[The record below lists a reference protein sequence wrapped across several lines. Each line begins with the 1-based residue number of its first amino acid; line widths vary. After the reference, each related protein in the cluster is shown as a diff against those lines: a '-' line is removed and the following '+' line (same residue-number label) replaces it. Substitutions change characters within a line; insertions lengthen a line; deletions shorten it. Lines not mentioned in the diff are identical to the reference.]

1 MTTCVSVRLN
11 EHDMIA
17 AIEDKSI
24 DIMSL
29 DFSEVY
35 PEVIDSTID
44 AVFDAVRK
52 VYTLDRWVFN
62 ITTASRE
69 FRDALVRGVCRLF
82 ERHNAQKQLGM

>member
-1 MTTCVSVRLN
+1 MTTCVTVRLD
-11 EHDMIA
+11 EHDMMD
-17 AIEDKSI
+17 AIEDTSI

-44 AVFDAVRK
+44 AVFNEVSK
-52 VYTLDRWVFN
+52 VYTLDRWIFN

-69 FRDALVRGVCRLF
+69 HRDAFVSGVCRLF
-82 ERHNAQKQLGM
+82 DRHFPQKQAGV